1 MQELCTLITRVFER
15 NQKRETAR
23 LRNEEVS
30 SLTPLSPERIDLGDL
45 KVDRVMPPNP
55 AGNITLFES
64 QTQTD
69 DSLLTSDKIAH
80 AAPEVHLPEAL
91 LEQNATSMF

>member
-1 MQELCTLITRVFER
+1 M
-15 NQKRETAR
+15 AR

-55 AGNITLFES
+55 ANNIALFES

-69 DSLLTSDKIAH
+69 ASLLTSDKIAH
-80 AAPEVHLPEAL
+80 AAPVHLPEAL